1 MDIYLLLVVVLVI
14 FAVTDIILG
23 VGNDAVNFLGP
34 AIGSKAASFRVIIAV
49 AAIGILIGAMTAG
62 EMMQIARSGIFVP
75 GMFQF
80 RDIMWIFVGVVVADT
95 LLFNTFNSLGLPTST
110 SVSIVFELLGGSV
123 AMALV
128 NLNSG
133 HGTADSVMSFI
144 NTGNVLTIVSA
155 ILLSI
160 VFAFFFGYITQ
171 WISRLL
177 FTFNYKKQM
186 MRFGSLFGGIAT
198 TIISYFLIIKGLKQS
213 NIISAERLA
222 FIQENTM
229 MVLLICFAFWTVLI
243 AICRKLF
250 KMDVLKFVVLAG
262 TFALALAFAG
272 NDLVNFIG
280 VSLAGL
286 NSYQVFKAQGGVDD
300 TFSMDSLS
308 SAATGDTNLP
318 IYLFITGILMIFSLW
333 LARKGAVTKTT
344 LSLSSQASS
353 EEEQFGSSK
362 FARVLVRSIVGLSE
376 KMAGIIP
383 QRVQDFVDSR
393 FEQTSA
399 LRSSHDGASFDLLR
413 ASINLI
419 VASMLI
425 AFGTSHKL
433 PLSTTY
439 VTFIVG
445 MATSLADGAWGRDTA
460 VYRITGVVTVIV
472 GWFLTALIAF
482 TVSLVCVLFL
492 HAGQAVA
499 LIFMLGFVGYI
510 LVRTQLKKRKKNIA
524 EEQHKAD
531 LRQACSQSLDERS
544 LQNGTIIMNDAVSV
558 FADMSDAF
566 AEYSIQ
572 KMRKTRSK
580 AIKLDTFAKQMK
592 DTVNITIKS
601 AGVESIDASLN
612 YVQLADYLREIAR
625 SSSLVVLPVFD
636 HIDNNHKPLLDEQKK
651 ELQEISTRL
660 NAYVQEL
667 LEIANSCDFEKMNAF
682 IADQTEMFSFID
694 GIRRSQIRRAKAA
707 VTNTRNSL
715 LYLKILHETKQMV
728 SYSMN
733 VLKSYRDIVLTLNRE
748 KKRSEERRV
757 G

>member
-1 MDIYLLLVVVLVI
+1 MDIYLLLVVVLLI
-14 FAVTDIILG
+14 FAVADIILG

-49 AAIGILIGAMTAG
+49 AAVGILIGAMTAG
-62 EMMQIARSGIFVP
+62 EMMEIARSGIFVP

-362 FARVLVRSIVGLSE
+362 FARVLVRSIVGFSE
-376 KMAGIIP
+376 KATNIIP
-383 QRVQDFVDSR
+383 QRIIDFVDSR
-393 FEQTSA
+393 FEQTA
-399 LRSSHDGASFDLLR
+399 AMRSSHEGASFDLLR

-566 AEYSIQ
+566 SEYSIQ

-625 SSSLVVLPVFD
+625 SSSLIVLPVFD
-636 HIDNNHKPLLDEQKK
+636 HIDNNHKPLLEEQKK

-660 NAYVQEL
+660 NTYVKEL

-682 IADQTEMFSFID
+682 IADQAEMFTYID
-694 GIRRSQIRRAKAA
+694 SIRRCQIRRAKAA
-707 VTNTRNSL
+707 VTNTRNSM
-715 LYLKILHETKQMV
+715 LYMQILHETKQMV

-748 KKRSEERRV
+748 KKKEA
-757 G
+757 

>member
-1 MDIYLLLVVVLVI
+1 MDIYLLLVVVLLI
-14 FAVTDIILG
+14 FAVADIILG

-49 AAIGILIGAMTAG
+49 AAVGILIGAMTAG
-62 EMMQIARSGIFVP
+62 EMMEIARSGIFVP
-75 GMFQF
+75 GMFRF

-229 MVLLICFAFWTVLI
+229 MILLICFAFWTVLI

-318 IYLFITGILMIFSLW
+318 IYLFIIGILMIFSLW

-362 FARVLVRSIVGLSE
+362 FARVLVRSIVGFSE
-376 KMAGIIP
+376 KATNIIP
-383 QRVQDFVDSR
+383 QRIIDFVDSR
-393 FEQTSA
+393 FEQTA
-399 LRSSHDGASFDLLR
+399 AMRSSHEGASFDLLR

-566 AEYSIQ
+566 SEYSIQ

-715 LYLKILHETKQMV
+715 LYLQILHETKQMV

-748 KKRSEERRV
+748 KKKEA
-757 G
+757 

>member
-1 MDIYLLLVVVLVI
+1 MDIYLLLVVVLLI
-14 FAVTDIILG
+14 FAVADIILG

-49 AAIGILIGAMTAG
+49 AAVGILIGAMTAG
-62 EMMQIARSGIFVP
+62 EMMEIARSGIFVP

-601 AGVESIDASLN
+601 AGVDSIDASLN

-715 LYLKILHETKQMV
+715 LYLQILHETKQMV

-748 KKRSEERRV
+748 KKKEA
-757 G
+757 

>member
-1 MDIYLLLVVVLVI
+1 
-14 FAVTDIILG
+14 
-23 VGNDAVNFLGP
+23 
-34 AIGSKAASFRVIIAV
+34 
-49 AAIGILIGAMTAG
+49 
-62 EMMQIARSGIFVP
+62 
-75 GMFQF
+75 
-80 RDIMWIFVGVVVADT
+80 
-95 LLFNTFNSLGLPTST
+95 
-110 SVSIVFELLGGSV
+110 
-123 AMALV
+123 
-128 NLNSG
+128 
-133 HGTADSVMSFI
+133 
-144 NTGNVLTIVSA
+144 
-155 ILLSI
+155 
-160 VFAFFFGYITQ
+160 
-171 WISRLL
+171 
-177 FTFNYKKQM
+177 
-186 MRFGSLFGGIAT
+186 MRQ
-198 TIISYFLIIKGLKQS
+198 K
-213 NIISAERLA
+213 E
-222 FIQENTM
+222 
-229 MVLLICFAFWTVLI
+229 
-243 AICRKLF
+243 
-250 KMDVLKFVVLAG
+250 FVVLAG
-262 TFALALAFAG
+262 TFALALACAG

-362 FARVLVRSIVGLSE
+362 FARVLVRSIVGFSE
-376 KMAGIIP
+376 KATNIIP
-383 QRVQDFVDSR
+383 QRIIDFVDSR
-393 FEQTSA
+393 FEQTA
-399 LRSSHDGASFDLLR
+399 AMRSSHEGASFDLLR

-566 AEYSIQ
+566 SEYSIQ

-625 SSSLVVLPVFD
+625 SSSLIVLPVFD
-636 HIDNNHKPLLDEQKK
+636 HIDNNHKPLLEEQKK

-660 NAYVQEL
+660 NTYVKEL

-682 IADQTEMFSFID
+682 IADQAEMFTYID
-694 GIRRSQIRRAKAA
+694 SIRRCQIRRAKAA
-707 VTNTRNSL
+707 VTNTRNSM
-715 LYLKILHETKQMV
+715 LYMQILHETKQMV

-748 KKRSEERRV
+748 KKKEA
-757 G
+757 

>member
-1 MDIYLLLVVVLVI
+1 MDIYLLLVVVLLI
-14 FAVTDIILG
+14 FAVADIILG

-49 AAIGILIGAMTAG
+49 AAVGILIGAMTAG
-62 EMMQIARSGIFVP
+62 EMMEIARSGIFVP
-75 GMFQF
+75 GMFRF

-362 FARVLVRSIVGLSE
+362 FARVLVRSIVGFSE
-376 KMAGIIP
+376 KATNIIP
-383 QRVQDFVDSR
+383 QRIIDFVDSR
-393 FEQTSA
+393 FEQTA
-399 LRSSHDGASFDLLR
+399 AMRSSHEGASFDLLR

-566 AEYSIQ
+566 SEYSIQ

-625 SSSLVVLPVFD
+625 SSSLIVLPVFD
-636 HIDNNHKPLLDEQKK
+636 HIDNNHKPLLEEQKK

-660 NAYVQEL
+660 NTYVKEL

-682 IADQTEMFSFID
+682 IADQAEMFTYID
-694 GIRRSQIRRAKAA
+694 SIRRCQIRRAKAA
-707 VTNTRNSL
+707 VTNTRNSM
-715 LYLKILHETKQMV
+715 LYMQILHETKQMV

-748 KKRSEERRV
+748 KKKEA
-757 G
+757 

>member
-1 MDIYLLLVVVLVI
+1 MDIYLLLVVVLLI
-14 FAVTDIILG
+14 FAVADIILG

-49 AAIGILIGAMTAG
+49 AAVGILIGAMTAG
-62 EMMQIARSGIFVP
+62 EMMEIARSGIFVP
-75 GMFQF
+75 GMFRF

-229 MVLLICFAFWTVLI
+229 MILLICFAFWTVLI

-362 FARVLVRSIVGLSE
+362 FARVLVRSIVGFSE
-376 KMAGIIP
+376 KATNIIP
-383 QRVQDFVDSR
+383 QRIIDFVDSR
-393 FEQTSA
+393 FEQTA
-399 LRSSHDGASFDLLR
+399 AMRSSHEGASFDLLR

-566 AEYSIQ
+566 SEYSIQ

-625 SSSLVVLPVFD
+625 SSSLIVLPVFD
-636 HIDNNHKPLLDEQKK
+636 HIDNNHKPLLEEQKK

-660 NAYVQEL
+660 NTYVKEL

-682 IADQTEMFSFID
+682 IADQAEMFTYID
-694 GIRRSQIRRAKAA
+694 SIRRCQIRRAKAA
-707 VTNTRNSL
+707 VTNTRNSM
-715 LYLKILHETKQMV
+715 LYMQILHETKQMV

-748 KKRSEERRV
+748 KKKEA
-757 G
+757 

>member
-34 AIGSKAASFRVIIAV
+34 AIGSKAAPIRVIIAV

-80 RDIMWIFVGVVVADT
+80 RDVMWIFVGVVVADT

-133 HGTADSVMSFI
+133 QGSTDSVMSFI

-160 VFAFFFGYITQ
+160 VFAFFFGFITQ
-171 WISRLL
+171 WITRLL

-186 MRFGSLFGGIAT
+186 ARFGSLFGGIAT
-198 TIISYFLIIKGLKQS
+198 TIISYFIIIKGLKQS
-213 NIISAERLA
+213 SFLSAERLEYVQQNTTMIL
-222 FIQENTM
+222 FIC
-229 MVLLICFAFWTVLI
+229 LGFWTVLI
-243 AICRKLF
+243 AICHKLF

-286 NSYQVFKAQGGVDD
+286 NSYQMFRAQGGIDD
-300 TFSMDSLS
+300 TFSMDALS
-308 SAATGDTNLP
+308 TTPTADSNMP
-318 IYLFITGILMIFSLW
+318 IYLFVTGILMIFSLW
-333 LARKGAVTKTT
+333 LARNGAVTKTSLN
-344 LSLSSQASS
+344 LSNQSSTD
-353 EEEQFGSSK
+353 EEQFGSSK
-362 FARVLVRSIVGLSE
+362 FARVLVRSIVGFSE
-376 KMAGIIP
+376 KTTSIIP
-383 QRVQDFVDSR
+383 QRVIDFVDSR
-393 FEQTSA
+393 FEQTA
-399 LRSSHDGASFDLLR
+399 EMRSSHEGASFDLLR

-419 VASMLI
+419 ISSLLI
-425 AFGTSHKL
+425 AFGTAHKL

-439 VTFIVG
+439 VTFIVA
-445 MATSLADGAWGRDTA
+445 MASSLADGAWGRDTA

-499 LIFMLGFVGYI
+499 LIFMLAFVGYI
-510 LVRTQLKKRKKNIA
+510 IVRTQLKKRKKNIA

-601 AGVESIDASLN
+601 AGVDSIDASLN

-715 LYLKILHETKQMV
+715 LYLQILHETKQMV

-748 KKRSEERRV
+748 KKKEA
-757 G
+757 

>member
-1 MDIYLLLVVVLVI
+1 MDIYLLLVVVLLI
-14 FAVTDIILG
+14 FAVADIILG

-34 AIGSKAASFRVIIAV
+34 ATGSKAASFRVIIAV
-49 AAIGILIGAMTAG
+49 AAVGILIGAMTAG
-62 EMMQIARSGIFVP
+62 EMMEIARSGIFVP

-229 MVLLICFAFWTVLI
+229 MILLICFAFWTVLI

-308 SAATGDTNLP
+308 SAATGDTILP

-362 FARVLVRSIVGLSE
+362 FARVLVRSIVGFSE
-376 KMAGIIP
+376 KATNIIP
-383 QRVQDFVDSR
+383 QRIIDFVDSR
-393 FEQTSA
+393 FEQTA
-399 LRSSHDGASFDLLR
+399 AMRSSHEGASFDLLR

-566 AEYSIQ
+566 SEYSIQ

-625 SSSLVVLPVFD
+625 SSSLIVLPVFD
-636 HIDNNHKPLLDEQKK
+636 HIDNNHKPLLEEQKK

-660 NAYVQEL
+660 NTYVKEL

-682 IADQTEMFSFID
+682 IADQAEMFTYID
-694 GIRRSQIRRAKAA
+694 SIRRCQIRRAKAA
-707 VTNTRNSL
+707 VTNTRNSM
-715 LYLKILHETKQMV
+715 LYMQILHETKQMV

-748 KKRSEERRV
+748 KKKEA
-757 G
+757 

>member
-1 MDIYLLLVVVLVI
+1 MDIYLLLVVVLLI
-14 FAVTDIILG
+14 FAVADIILG

-49 AAIGILIGAMTAG
+49 AAVGILIGAMTAG
-62 EMMQIARSGIFVP
+62 EMMEIARSGIFVP

-229 MVLLICFAFWTVLI
+229 MILLICFAFWTVLI

-362 FARVLVRSIVGLSE
+362 FARVLVRSIVGFSE
-376 KMAGIIP
+376 KATNINP
-383 QRVQDFVDSR
+383 QRIIDFVDSR
-393 FEQTSA
+393 FEQTA
-399 LRSSHDGASFDLLR
+399 AMRSSHEGASFDLLR

-566 AEYSIQ
+566 SEYSIQ

-612 YVQLADYLREIAR
+612 YVQLAHYLREIAR
-625 SSSLVVLPVFD
+625 SSSLIVLPVFD
-636 HIDNNHKPLLDEQKK
+636 HIDNNHKPLLEEQKK

-660 NAYVQEL
+660 NTYVKEL

-682 IADQTEMFSFID
+682 IADQAEMFTYID
-694 GIRRSQIRRAKAA
+694 SIRRCQIRRAKAA
-707 VTNTRNSL
+707 VTNTRNSM
-715 LYLKILHETKQMV
+715 LYMQILHETKQMV

-748 KKRSEERRV
+748 KKKEA
-757 G
+757 

>member
-34 AIGSKAASFRVIIAV
+34 AIGSKAAPIRVIIAV

-80 RDIMWIFVGVVVADT
+80 RDVMWIFVGVVVADT

-133 HGTADSVMSFI
+133 QGSTDSVMSFI

-160 VFAFFFGYITQ
+160 VFAFFFGFITQ
-171 WISRLL
+171 WITRLL

-186 MRFGSLFGGIAT
+186 ARFGSLFGGIAT
-198 TIISYFLIIKGLKQS
+198 TIISYFIIIKGLKQS
-213 NIISAERLA
+213 SFLSAERLEYV
-222 FIQENTM
+222 QQNTTM
-229 MVLLICFAFWTVLI
+229 ILLICFAFWTVLI

-601 AGVESIDASLN
+601 AGVDSIDASLN

-715 LYLKILHETKQMV
+715 LYLQILHETKQMV

-748 KKRSEERRV
+748 KKKEA
-757 G
+757 

>member
-1 MDIYLLLVVVLVI
+1 MDIYLVLVI
-14 FAVTDIILG
+14 VLLFFAVIDILIS

-34 AIGSKAASFRVIIAV
+34 AIGSKAAPFRVILAV
-49 AAIGILIGAMTAG
+49 AATGILIGSMTAG
-62 EMMQIARSGIFVP
+62 GMMEIARSGILVP
-75 GMFQF
+75 NMFTF
-80 RDIMWIFVGVVVADT
+80 RDIMWVFVGVVMADI
-95 LLFNTFNSLGLPTST
+95 LLFNTFNTLGLPTST

-128 NLNSG
+128 NINSG
-133 HGTADSVMSFI
+133 EGTSESVMNFI

-160 VFAFFFGYITQ
+160 VFAFFFGFLTQ
-171 WISRLL
+171 WITRLL
-177 FTFNYKKQM
+177 FSFNYKKQM
-186 MRFGSLFGGIAT
+186 LRYGSLFGGIAT

-213 NIISAERLA
+213 NILSAERLA
-222 FIQENTM
+222 FVQENTM
-229 MVLLICFAFWTVLI
+229 MILLVCFAFWTVLI

-280 VSLAGL
+280 VPLAGL
-286 NSYQVFKAQGGVDD
+286 SSYQLFRAQGGVDD
-300 TFSMDSLS
+300 TFTMEALS
-308 SAATGDTNLP
+308 STPTEDSNMPL
-318 IYLFITGILMIFSLW
+318 YLFITGVIMIIALW
-333 LARKGAVTKTT
+333 IARKGSVTKTT
-344 LSLSSQASS
+344 LNLSSQASS

-362 FARVLVRSIVGLSE
+362 FARVLVRSVVGFSE
-376 KMAGIIP
+376 KTTGLIP
-383 QRVQDFVDSR
+383 QRVHDFIDSR
-393 FEQTSA
+393 FEQTSEM
-399 LRSSHDGASFDLLR
+399 RSSHEGASFDLLR

-460 VYRITGVVTVIV
+460 VYRITGVITVIV
-472 GWFLTALIAF
+472 GWSLTAIVAF
-482 TVSLVCVLFL
+482 TVSLLCVLFL
-492 HAGQAVA
+492 HVGEVIS
-499 LIFMLGFVGYI
+499 LTIMLAFLGYI
-510 LVRTQLKKRKKNIA
+510 LVNTQLKKRQKNKA
-524 EEQHKAD
+524 EELHKAD
-531 LRQACSQSLDERS
+531 LRHASTQSLDERS
-544 LQNGTIIMNDAVSV
+544 LENSTSILNQAMAVYEE
-558 FADMSDAF
+558 MSNAF

-572 KMRKTRSK
+572 NMKKTRSK
-580 AIKLDTFAKQMK
+580 AIKLDTLAKQMK

-601 AGVESIDASLN
+601 AGNESIDASLN

-625 SSSLVVLPVFD
+625 SATLIVLPVFD
-636 HIDNNHKPLLDEQKK
+636 HIDNNHKPLLEEQKK
-651 ELQEISTRL
+651 ELQEISNRL
-660 NAYVQEL
+660 NAYIKEL
-667 LEIANSCDFEKMNAF
+667 FEIANSCDFEKINTF
-682 IADQTEMFSFID
+682 ISDQSEMFTYID
-694 GIRRSQIRRAKAA
+694 SIRRCQIRRAKAA

-715 LYLKILHETKQMV
+715 LYLQILHETKQIV

-748 KKRSEERRV
+748 KEVHETYL

>member
-49 AAIGILIGAMTAG
+49 AAVGILIGAMTAG
-62 EMMQIARSGIFVP
+62 EMMEIARSGIFVP

-601 AGVESIDASLN
+601 AGVDSIDASLN

-715 LYLKILHETKQMV
+715 LYLQILHETKQMV

-748 KKRSEERRV
+748 KKKEA
-757 G
+757 